1 MKAELLE
8 LAMANG
14 SLPEHELEALL
25 VNAMK
30 EKLVALGRNVGS
42 EASNNG
48 RPEIGVASNE
58 ADEGSE
64 GWNEDASMEQL
75 WEQWWEN
82 EGQYEIPQK
91 RDKQQRLR
99 RMADALAVETYED
112 EPETMKPANEKT
124 KKEEK
129 AVEQ

>member
-64 GWNEDASMEQL
+64 GWNEDASMIPWNSCGSSGGRTKGNTRFPRNETSSSACAAWQML
-75 WEQWWEN
+75 WQ
-82 EGQYEIPQK
+82 
-91 RDKQQRLR
+91 
-99 RMADALAVETYED
+99 
-112 EPETMKPANEKT
+112 
-124 KKEEK
+124 
-129 AVEQ
+129 